1 MSSSPSTPP
10 TESKPKPQGIPM
22 GVAVVVLFIL
32 VVIVA
37 IAFGGLWHYASN
49 ENSGCFELTDG
60 GLGRQ

>member
-1 MSSSPSTPP
+1 
-10 TESKPKPQGIPM
+10 M